1 MQMILFENRNDMV
14 FELVPK
20 NGIYGEIGIFKGDF
34 SKELLKLEPQQL
46 LLFDLFNN
54 TTGSGDVDGNNF
66 EMTNM
71 NEEYNNIKNWN
82 IDCITLYKGD
92 SSTNLNNLDISF
104 DMIYIDGDHSYE
116 GCKRD
121 LLAAFKKVKKGGW
134 IMGHDYEQNF
144 IKTKNKYDFG
154 VKKAVDEFCKKHNL
168 QIHAKAMD
176 GCVSF
181 AIKV

>member
-1 MQMILFENRNDMV
+1 MILFENRNDMI

-71 NEEYNNIKNWN
+71 TEQYNNIKNWN

-104 DMIYIDGDHSYE
+104 DMIYIDGDHSYD
-116 GCKRD
+116 GVKSD
-121 LLAAFKKVKKGGW
+121 LKSSFLKVKNGGL
-134 IMGHDYEQNF
+134 ICGHDYVSSKFE
-144 IKTKNKYDFG
+144 G
-154 VKKAVDEFCKKHNL
+154 VVRAVDEFCDNHNL
-168 QIHAKAMD
+168 EIKYLTKD
-176 GCVSF
+176 GCPSF
-181 AIKV
+181 CIVKNI